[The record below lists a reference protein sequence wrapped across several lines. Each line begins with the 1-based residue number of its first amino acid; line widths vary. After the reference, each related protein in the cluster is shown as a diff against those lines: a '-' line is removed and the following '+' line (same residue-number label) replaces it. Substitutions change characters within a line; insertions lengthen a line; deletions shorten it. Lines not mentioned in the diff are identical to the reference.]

1 MKCSEVKNGANVVFK
16 VKSDIFKEKIH
27 MDGNVIQN
35 NKESKTMCI
44 CYLDGYQSRTETV
57 PYEDMVAVGREDG
70 DMMKF
75 DNISG
80 KSILLTAD

>member
-1 MKCSEVKNGANVVFK
+1 MKCSELKDGASVVFK
-16 VKSDIFKEKIH
+16 VQSDIFKKKVY
-27 MDGNVIQN
+27 MDGNVIHN
-35 NKESKTMCI
+35 NTDARTMCV
-44 CYLDGYQSRTETV
+44 CYLDGYQSRTETI

-80 KSILLTAD
+80 KSVLLTAD